1 MSPLPLVIS
10 LTYIYIDHLYTHA
23 LVQILI
29 IRQTKKTKKHHAS
42 NIYRTLSFHIY
53 IMRYIDV

>member
-29 IRQTKKTKKHHAS
+29 IRQTKKPSCIK
-42 NIYRTLSFHIY
+42 Y
-53 IMRYIDV
+53 ISYTQFSCINYALH

>member
-29 IRQTKKTKKHHAS
+29 IRQKIQKTSCIKYISHTQFS
-42 NIYRTLSFHIY
+42 CIYYALH
-53 IMRYIDV
+53 